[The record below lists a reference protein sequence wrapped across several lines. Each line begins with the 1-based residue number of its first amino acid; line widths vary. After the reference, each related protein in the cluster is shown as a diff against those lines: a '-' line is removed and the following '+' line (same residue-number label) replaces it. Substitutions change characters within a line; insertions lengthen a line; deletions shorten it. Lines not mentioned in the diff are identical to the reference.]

1 MISKTGVLGSVIK
14 NESLLN
20 DKINDDFN
28 FLKDEALSGNKIK
41 TNKLLSDTIID
52 PDKNVYYL
60 AIINQSLKKL
70 NDTSKIAEQI
80 SIDEAI
86 NVIKPPIFWKE
97 KPILKRQLLKWNS
110 KKIKKVQE
118 ATYNLEIEIKSNAQ
132 INKTLLIKKLLVDI
146 CELAN
151 AS

>member
-1 MISKTGVLGSVIK
+1 M
-14 NESLLN
+14 N

-70 NDTSKIAEQI
+70 NDTSKMAEQI

-118 ATYNLEIEIKSNAQ
+118 ATFNLEIEIKSNAE